1 MLGLTMTNIEAANI
15 VATILE
21 SMRRNP
27 AQFHFNVNVS
37 TIGAMGIGGS
47 GGPGIVGIAQGGGVG
62 FSATAASHSQV
73 QIQFAQG
80 QADATINQQWAQ
92 IEKTRE
98 QLVAELRTSTLT
110 RENADS
116 FLGSLKKTWLPNV
129 VITALSEVVKLFLGG
144 GG

>member
-1 MLGLTMTNIEAANI
+1 MTNIEAANI

-62 FSATAASHSQV
+62 FSASATAPSQV
-73 QIQFAQG
+73 QIQFSQG
-80 QADATINQQWAQ
+80 QADAAINQQWAQ
-92 IEKTRE
+92 IEKTLE
-98 QLVAELRTSTLT
+98 QLVAELRASTLT
-110 RENADS
+110 RAKADG

-129 VITALSEVVKLFLGG
+129 VVAALTEVVKVLLGG

>member
-1 MLGLTMTNIEAANI
+1 MTNIEAANI
-15 VATILE
+15 VTTILE
-21 SMRRNP
+21 SMRQNP

-47 GGPGIVGIAQGGGVG
+47 GGPGIVGIAHGGGVG
-62 FSATAASHSQV
+62 FSATASSPSQV

-80 QADATINQQWAQ
+80 QANTAINQQWAQ
-92 IEKTRE
+92 IEKTLE

-110 RENADS
+110 QENADG

-129 VITALSEVVKLFLGG
+129 VVTVLTEVVRVLFGG